1 MIDRRPRAVC
11 GEPSPGQHHPCRQR
25 PHSRPALRSGLVLLA
40 PSQRWCRH
48 PPAPARRSPG
58 HGGPVVDRPGAPL
71 EPLPS
76 AGGTRTC
83 ARSWLP
89 PWPGSSPGSCGPRWW
104 PRTEHD
110 LPVGQGAIGAA
121 RTRVLRDAPEHR
133 RSRSDPRRRYV
144 QTSSLRGLHGRPYS
158 EATTCEWLYC
168 DSDSR
173 TSSWRFSDPLRSGVS
188 SSTSR
193 PITTLTFTGSE

>member
-144 QTSSLRGLHGRPYS
+144 QTSSLRGSMGAPFQRQPPANGSTAISTREHHRGGSPIHCVPAHRRAPR
-158 EATTCEWLYC
+158 
-168 DSDSR
+168 D
-173 TSSWRFSDPLRSGVS
+173 RS
-188 SSTSR
+188 
-193 PITTLTFTGSE
+193 PP